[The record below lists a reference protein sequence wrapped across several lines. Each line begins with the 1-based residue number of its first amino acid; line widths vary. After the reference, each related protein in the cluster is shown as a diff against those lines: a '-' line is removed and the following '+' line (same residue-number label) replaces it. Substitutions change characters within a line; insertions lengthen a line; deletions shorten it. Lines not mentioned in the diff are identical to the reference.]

1 MEVKT
6 KRSLVVSASGLTCG
20 LIITA
25 FFLVMTLLIPVCV
38 KSLNADG
45 INSPRFYP
53 YLVCITVDILSVL
66 FCVLYR
72 KATYTF
78 DLGIWPMVACCVMF
92 YLCIEVIGFIAASG
106 VISLIL
112 SRCWKVK
119 SWKVTILLAVVTP
132 AFIYFFFGLFLKISL
147 PGGILFS

>member
-6 KRSLVVSASGLTCG
+6 KRSLEISASGRTCG
-20 LIITA
+20 LVITA

-38 KSLNADG
+38 KSFNADG

-53 YLVCITVDILSVL
+53 YLICITVDILSVL
-66 FCVLYR
+66 FCILYR
-72 KATYTF
+72 KETYTF
-78 DLGIWPMVACCVMF
+78 DLGIWPMVACCVLF
-92 YLCIEVIGFIAASG
+92 YLCIKVIGFIAASG

-119 SWKVTILLAVVTP
+119 SWKTTIFLAVVTP
-132 AFIYFFFGLFLKISL
+132 LFIYLFFGLLLKVSL
-147 PGGILFS
+147 PRGILFS